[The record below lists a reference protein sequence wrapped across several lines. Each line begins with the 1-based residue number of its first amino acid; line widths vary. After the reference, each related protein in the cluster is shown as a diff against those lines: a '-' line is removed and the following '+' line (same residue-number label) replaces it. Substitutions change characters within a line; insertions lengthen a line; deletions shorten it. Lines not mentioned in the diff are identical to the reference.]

1 MAASLLPQRNRKTN
15 RSRTRLHSDNDL
27 RPDDA
32 ERKLAPYRIIFLSVE
47 GNITEG
53 DYFNC
58 IKELRSQLG
67 IKAIVQVEVLTRASN
82 DTDSSPDAVLELMEE
97 YLTLRNDTDK
107 FLSRLNKKIYNK
119 NKQDIYSEEFVRKY
133 FDDYDS
139 LDPSMVEEFE
149 EFCRSIKICVDYNRY
164 LYNIRNGSED
174 SDDVFG
180 IVIDRDWNSHT
191 VSAMKE
197 IVQFAEE
204 EGIKCFV
211 TNPCIEFWLLLHL
224 VDVKT
229 EYANQLDDFRDNL
242 RDKNKTYTERQLS
255 IAKKKKLGIPLT
267 QSISHQNGPKA
278 KSITREDFRNFYL
291 RNVDVAIQ
299 RAKNDFSTD
308 IHELI
313 GREGD
318 EDAQKGKLGSNLPE
332 LFELLREVRL

>member
-119 NKQDIYSEEFVRKY
+119 NKQDIYS
-133 FDDYDS
+133 
-139 LDPSMVEEFE
+139 
-149 EFCRSIKICVDYNRY
+149 
-164 LYNIRNGSED
+164 
-174 SDDVFG
+174 
-180 IVIDRDWNSHT
+180 
-191 VSAMKE
+191 
-197 IVQFAEE
+197 
-204 EGIKCFV
+204 
-211 TNPCIEFWLLLHL
+211 
-224 VDVKT
+224 
-229 EYANQLDDFRDNL
+229 
-242 RDKNKTYTERQLS
+242 
-255 IAKKKKLGIPLT
+255 
-267 QSISHQNGPKA
+267 
-278 KSITREDFRNFYL
+278 
-291 RNVDVAIQ
+291 
-299 RAKNDFSTD
+299 
-308 IHELI
+308 
-313 GREGD
+313 
-318 EDAQKGKLGSNLPE
+318 
-332 LFELLREVRL
+332 